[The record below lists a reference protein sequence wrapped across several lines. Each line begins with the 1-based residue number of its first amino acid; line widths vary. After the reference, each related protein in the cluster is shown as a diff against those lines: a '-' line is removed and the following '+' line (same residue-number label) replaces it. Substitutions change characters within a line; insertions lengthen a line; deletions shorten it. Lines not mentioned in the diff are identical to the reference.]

1 MIHPTGIA
9 SDRWSNRLIDR
20 LAYAH
25 DASMYR
31 LVPQAVARPESE
43 QEVQSLLR
51 YANDAKTPITFRTGG
66 TSLSG
71 QSITEGIIAEV
82 VREWQNY
89 EVLDQGK
96 SIRLEPGV
104 IGARANLYLSPYQ
117 KRIGPDPASINAA
130 RIGGIISN
138 NSSGMVCGVKHNA
151 YHTMKHIRFML
162 ANGHTYD
169 TRNPDDYGRFVSEET
184 SLAEGIM
191 VCKTE
196 IESKQELISK
206 IRDKY
211 RIKNTLGYSLNA
223 LIDYDHPLDIFSH
236 LIIGAEGTLAFFSS
250 VELET
255 IDDPPLKSTGLVL
268 FDSVESAVSAL
279 PILVDE
285 GADAIEMLDDAS
297 LRTARYVKDAPYD
310 YRSIRDQS
318 AGLLFEFQKHD
329 GQSIETLNA
338 SIPKA
343 LRSAGG
349 ELPLGMT
356 DDLQDRL
363 HLWNIRKG
371 LYPTVGAMREK
382 GTSVITEDLCY
393 DYRDLPKVVQELKS
407 ICNHWQYNDAVI
419 FGHAKD
425 GNLHFAASMDLNS
438 DDGAS
443 RFEGLLDDMVEL
455 TAGRFNG
462 SLKAEHGTGRNM
474 APFVEYE
481 WGGDLYKIMWKIKSL
496 ADPNHIMNPD
506 VLLTKD
512 KKLHVKNLKQMPIVS
527 DEVDLCVE
535 CGFCE
540 PVCPSKALTMTP
552 RQRIAIQ
559 REIAMGHADAAVLK
573 DYNYDG
579 VDTCA
584 TDGLCE
590 IACPVNINTGSYIK
604 SLNKD
609 IHSPLAHRISLWA
622 ANRFGFMQSM
632 ARTGLK
638 IGKGLE
644 RVFGTSFMM
653 VVSNGMHGIFGT
665 PKWHSEMP
673 HAATKLD
680 TQISDVDAKWVYY
693 PSCLTRVF
701 SGSEDKDSLSGLI
714 REIGHKTG
722 QPVTIPNG
730 IQSTCCSQPFA
741 SKGFEDAAATIQTKT
756 IEFLWKSS
764 KEGTLPIVVDTSPC
778 TYQFLH
784 PSSNLNSSAKS
795 KLDQLQIVD
804 IVDFLSKCVRDL
816 DLPKLKKEIAI
827 HPTCS
832 TEKMGQSSQIESL
845 AASCVENVNKPIH
858 WGCCGFAGDKGLN
871 NPELNQSAVGQEL
884 SDVAG
889 IAEGYS
895 TSKTC
900 EMGMA
905 GKGDPEYRSLAY
917 LVHEYINQ
925 PVN

>member
-1 MIHPTGIA
+1 MDIPAGI
-9 SDRWSNRLIDR
+9 SSNRWSTRLIDR

-31 LVPQAVARPESE
+31 LVPQAVVRPESE
-43 QEVQSLLR
+43 QDVQSLLL
-51 YANDAKTPITFRTGG
+51 YANDTKTPVTFRTGG

-71 QSITEGIIAEV
+71 QSITDGIIAEV
-82 VREWQNY
+82 VRGWQDN

-96 SIRLEPGV
+96 AIRLSPGV
-104 IGARANLYLSPYQ
+104 IGARANLYLSPFQ

-138 NSSGMVCGVKHNA
+138 NSSGMVCGVKYNA

-162 ANGHTYD
+162 ANGHIYD
-169 TRNPDDYGRFVSEET
+169 TRNPDDYDRFVSEELG
-184 SLAEGIM
+184 LAQGLLT
-191 VCKTE
+191 CKAE
-196 IESKQELISK
+196 IEFRQELIDK

-211 RIKNTLGYSLNA
+211 CIKNTLGYSLNA
-223 LIDYDHPLDIFSH
+223 LIDYDHPLDIFAH

-268 FDSVESAVSAL
+268 FESVEAAVSAL

-310 YRSIRDQS
+310 YKSIQDQS
-318 AGLLFEFQKHD
+318 AGLLFEFQKND
-329 GQSIETLNA
+329 GQSIEALNMT
-338 SIPKA
+338 IPKA
-343 LRSAGG
+343 LISVGG
-349 ELPLGMT
+349 NLPLGMT
-356 DDLQDRL
+356 DHVKSRMD
-363 HLWNIRKG
+363 LWNIRKG
-371 LYPTVGAMREK
+371 LYPTVGAMRQK

-393 DYRDLPKVVQELKS
+393 DYRDLPKVVNELKS
-407 ICNHWQYNDAVI
+407 ICNHWQYDDAVI

-438 DDGAS
+438 ADGAS
-443 RFEGLLDDMVEL
+443 RFEGLLDDMVDL
-455 TAGRFNG
+455 TAGKFNG

-481 WGGDLYKIMWKIKSL
+481 WGGDLYEIMWKIKKL
-496 ADPNHIMNPD
+496 ADPNHILNPD

-512 KKLHVKNLKQMPIVS
+512 KKLHVKNLKKMPIVS

-540 PVCPSKALTMTP
+540 PVCPSKEITMTP

-559 REIAMGHADAAVLK
+559 REIAMGNGDTSVLN

-579 VDTCA
+579 IDTCA

-590 IACPVNINTGSYIK
+590 IACPVNINTGTYIK
-604 SLNKD
+604 SLKQD
-609 IHSPLAHRISLWA
+609 HHSSLAHGMSQWM
-622 ANRFGFMQSM
+622 ANHFGFAQSM
-632 ARTGLK
+632 ARMGLR
-638 IGKGLE
+638 IGKGME
-644 RVFGTSFMM
+644 SIFGASMM
-653 VVSNGMHGIFGT
+653 IKVSNGFHSLIGT
-665 PKWHSEMP
+665 PKWHRNLP
-673 HAATKLD
+673 HHASKMN
-680 TQISDVDAKWVYY
+680 ISHPVQNTKWVYY

-701 SGSEDKDSLSGLI
+701 SSDGAKTSLSDMVL
-714 REIGHKTG
+714 EIGNNSG
-722 QPVTIPNG
+722 QPVMIPDQ

-741 SKGFEDAAATIQTKT
+741 SKGYKEAARLIQEKT
-756 IEFLWKSS
+756 INLLWASS
-764 KEGTLPIVVDTSPC
+764 NEGELPIVVDTSPC

-784 PSSNLNSSAKS
+784 PNTDLSNDTKS
-795 KLDQLQIVD
+795 KLDALTIVD
-804 IVDFLSKCVRDL
+804 IVAFLTECVQKS
-816 DLPKLKKEIAI
+816 DLPKLQKKIAL

-832 TEKMGQSSQIESL
+832 TEKMGHSATMEKL
-845 AASCVENVNKPIH
+845 AKSCVEKVKVPTH

-871 NPELNQSAVGQEL
+871 TPELNESAIKNEL
-884 SDVAG
+884 KDVHG
-889 IAEGYS
+889 ISEGYS

-900 EMGMA
+900 EMGMSQITEPRY
-905 GKGDPEYRSLAY
+905 KSMVY
-917 LVHEYINQ
+917 LVADYLKQ
-925 PVN
+925 GVN